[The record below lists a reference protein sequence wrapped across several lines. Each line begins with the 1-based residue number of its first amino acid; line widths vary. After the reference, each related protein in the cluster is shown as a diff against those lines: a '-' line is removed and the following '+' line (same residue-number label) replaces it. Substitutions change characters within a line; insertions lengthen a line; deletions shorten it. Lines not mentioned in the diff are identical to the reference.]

1 MIQIVGHR
9 VLIKPFAVEEIDE
22 KFKAAKNA
30 GIIIPDSDSEAL
42 RKTAVDRGIVVG
54 IGNTAF
60 IDFGG
65 TPWCSIGDEVFFSRY
80 AGKHI
85 TDPYTEDKFV
95 ALNDEDIIAV
105 VQKENK

>member
-42 RKTAVDRGIVVG
+42 RKSGI
-54 IGNTAF
+54 
-60 IDFGG
+60 
-65 TPWCSIGDEVFFSRY
+65 S
-80 AGKHI
+80 
-85 TDPYTEDKFV
+85 
-95 ALNDEDIIAV
+95 
-105 VQKENK
+105 